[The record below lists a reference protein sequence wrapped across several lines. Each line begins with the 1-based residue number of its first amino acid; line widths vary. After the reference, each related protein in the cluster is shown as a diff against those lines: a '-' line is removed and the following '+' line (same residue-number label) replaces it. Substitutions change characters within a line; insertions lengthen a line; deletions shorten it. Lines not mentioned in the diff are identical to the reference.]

1 MIRLVIKV
9 TCILTCAIF
18 LASCGQSA
26 EGPSTWLDRPL
37 HGMHF
42 DLGPII
48 LHAHASDADGISRIL
63 FYVDSDLVAEL
74 EVSAAQLGEA
84 IFHWNP
90 PAAGTY
96 TIHAVGVDAFSN
108 RGSSGS
114 VVITVGEIVSP
125 EAGFA
130 TEEIDVPQPSNT
142 PTPFETQLQPPVST
156 STPAPPPPNTPTPT
170 SIPTATPTPDLAG
183 PSILM
188 EAFRDTEYN
197 QLEYMVGGSP
207 SGCGLYRIGIHYLLL
222 DDPAGIWSV
231 WADWYTVPA
240 TQTGTVYYTTSNSYL
255 WTGVYGPLT
264 SHGITL
270 YFNGRANDNFGN
282 YTEFSF
288 SIPVVNCIE

>member
-1 MIRLVIKV
+1 MIKLVIKV
-9 TCILTCAIF
+9 ACLLTCAIF

-26 EGPSTWLDRPL
+26 QGPSTWLDRPL

-63 FYVDSDLVAEL
+63 FYVDSDLVADL

-96 TIHAVGVDAFSN
+96 TIHAVGVDALSN

-125 EAGFA
+125 EPGFA
-130 TEEIDVPQPSNT
+130 TERVDAPQPSDT
-142 PTPFETQLQPPVST
+142 PTPSEPQPPVST
-156 STPAPPPPNTPTPT
+156 STPTPIPPNTPTPT
-170 SIPTATPTPDLAG
+170 NTPTATATPDNDG
-183 PSILM
+183 PDILV
-188 EAFRDTEYN
+188 EAFDPVGN
-197 QLEYMVGGSP
+197 MVGGSP
-207 SGCGLYRIGIHYLLL
+207 SGCDALRIGTHSLWL

-231 WADWYTVPA
+231 WADWYTDPP
-240 TQTGTVYYTTSNSYL
+240 TLTGTVYYTTTNGIV
-255 WTGVYGPLT
+255 WTGVYGPF
-264 SHGITL
+264 SDNGIWL
-270 YFNGRANDNFGN
+270 YFNGRANDNYGN
-282 YTEFSF
+282 YTEFSG
-288 SIPVVNCIE
+288 SKYIINCIE